1 MLRPQSTRPAPP
13 VRQFESAKTR
23 GPIAARDRHVF
34 DALLVATLDPAVR
47 AIAPADPVTIV
58 LDGLPLPHVPD
69 VQFVTDGSVVVVDV
83 CHPTRVVVGR
93 GRFEAAAAAFAAQG
107 VAYERREPPTV
118 FGSPVLMNARSVW
131 ACRRTAV
138 AAADQ
143 VRVLALLRN
152 LDPAPLAEVAR
163 SVHEG
168 DGVAAVMALACRD
181 LVELD
186 LAAAPLGPET
196 LVRRR
201 RPLRPAGRLR
211 LSEGGN

>member
-1 MLRPQSTRPAPP
+1 MLRPQSARPAPP
-13 VRQFESAKTR
+13 VRQFESAKTTS
-23 GPIAARDRHVF
+23 PVAARDRHVY

-58 LDGLPLPHVPD
+58 LEGLTLPHVPD
-69 VQFVTDGSVVVVDV
+69 VRLVTDGGAVVVDI
-83 CHPTRVVVGR
+83 CHAARVVVGR

-107 VAYERREPPTV
+107 VAYERREPPTA

-131 ACRRTAV
+131 ACRKTAV

-143 VRVLALLRN
+143 VRILALLRN

-163 SVHEG
+163 SVHEA
-168 DGVAAVMALACRD
+168 DGVAVVLALACRD

-186 LAAAPLGPET
+186 LAAGPLGPET
-196 LVRRR
+196 PVRRR
-201 RPLRPAGRLR
+201 RRPR
-211 LSEGGN
+211 

>member
-13 VRQFESAKTR
+13 ARQFESAKTR

-69 VQFVTDGSVVVVDV
+69 YQLESDSGTVVIDV
-83 CHPTRVVVGR
+83 CHPARIIVGR
-93 GRFEAAAAAFAAQG
+93 GRFEAAAAALAAQG
-107 VAYERREPPTV
+107 VAYERREPPQVHGT
-118 FGSPVLMNARSVW
+118 PLLMNARAVW
-131 ACRRTAV
+131 GCRRV
-138 AAADQ
+138 PVLAADQ
-143 VRVLALLRN
+143 VRVLEVLRR

-163 SVHEG
+163 AVREG
-168 DGVAAVMALACRD
+168 DGVAAVLGLACRD

-196 LVRRR
+196 PVRRR
-201 RPLRPAGRLR
+201 RHPR
-211 LSEGGN
+211 